1 MNDVLKEYRIDFTG
15 LTPGVHT
22 FEYHVGQELFDHFGF
37 QDNWT
42 DARIEVKATLTKR
55 PSMMELSIESQ
66 GDILVPCDM
75 TGEEFRLPVKGAQHL
90 LIKQG
95 EVPGEQDDVVT
106 IPWEASSVNI
116 VQYIYETIV
125 LGIPQKRY
133 HPDYLSG
140 KMDAPAM
147 QSTEEDTKEEEI
159 DPRWAKLKD
168 IKS

>member
-1 MNDVLKEYRIDFTG
+1 MNDVLKKYRIDFPG
-15 LTPGVHT
+15 LAPGVHT
-22 FEYHVGQELFDHFGF
+22 FEYHVGQELFDHFGY

-42 DARIEVKATLTKR
+42 DARIEVKVILTKR
-55 PSMMELSIESQ
+55 DSVMELSIESQ

-95 EVPGEQDDVVT
+95 DAPGEQDDIVT
-106 IPWEASSVNI
+106 IPWEDSSINI
-116 VQYIYETIV
+116 GQYIYETTV
-125 LGIPQKRY
+125 LSIPQKRSP
-133 HPDYLSG
+133 PDYLSG
-140 KMDAPAM
+140 KMKAPAM
-147 QSTEEDTKEEEI
+147 QSAAEEKKEEEI